1 MEVSGQNSQSES
13 GKHSDRIYL
22 ILKAQII
29 RSQIPAGTFLHESTL
44 GLEYDMSRTPIR
56 EALLRLQEDGLI
68 ERKGRRLIVK
78 SFGPTE
84 VQEIFQ
90 FREALEIMV
99 VRLCIER
106 ASEEDLDYIEQQLDE
121 FDSLDHSHDR
131 LEMHCIA
138 NQFHRALAK
147 VSNNKLVI
155 KNLYDLYETV
165 AVIATLYWKEETSF
179 ECSKLDHRLILDAIR
194 QKDIV
199 LAEALMRAHL
209 RRITILYE

>member
-1 MEVSGQNSQSES
+1 MSNSECQNVSS
-13 GKHSDRIYL
+13 KHSDRIYL
-22 ILKAQII
+22 ILKEKVI

-78 SFGPTE
+78 PFGLNE
-84 VQEIFQ
+84 AQEIYQ
-90 FREALEIMV
+90 FREALEIMA

-121 FDSLDHSHDR
+121 FDTLDHSHDR
-131 LEMHCIA
+131 LEMHCVA

-147 VSNNKLVI
+147 ASNNNLVI
-155 KNLYDLYETV
+155 KNLRDLYETV
-165 AVIATLYWKEETSF
+165 AMIAALYWQDETSF
-179 ECSKLDHRLILDAIR
+179 ECSKLDHRMILDAIR
-194 QKDIV
+194 QKDTV

-209 RRITILYE
+209 RRITVLYK